1 MDAITLDGNT
11 PLHVAAASGLK
22 GQTALLV
29 AAGAD
34 TTVQNSDDEIPFDLA
49 NVAEVSFSGSGS
61 LRPIAL
67 SSRVLPLFCF
77 FTECRKVEEILTL
90 ARSKK
95 VSVLSANPKRRR
107 LL

>member
-67 SSRVLPLFCF
+67 SPRVLLLFAF
-77 FTECRKVEEILTL
+77 S
-90 ARSKK
+90 RSALKLKK
-95 VSVLSANPKRRR
+95 Y
-107 LL
+107 

>member
-67 SSRVLPLFCF
+67 SPRVLPLFCF
-77 FTECRKVEEILTL
+77 S
-90 ARSKK
+90 RSAVKLKK
-95 VSVLSANPKRRR
+95 Y
-107 LL
+107 

>member
-49 NVAEVSFSGSGS
+49 NVAEVSFS

-67 SSRVLPLFCF
+67 SPRVLPLFCF
-77 FTECRKVEEILTL
+77 FTECRKVEETLTL

-95 VSVLSANPKRRR
+95 VSV
-107 LL
+107 

>member
-49 NVAEVSFSGSGS
+49 NVAEVSFSV
-61 LRPIAL
+61 AQ
-67 SSRVLPLFCF
+67 
-77 FTECRKVEEILTL
+77 
-90 ARSKK
+90 
-95 VSVLSANPKRRR
+95 
-107 LL
+107 

>member
-67 SSRVLPLFCF
+67 SPRVLLLFAF
-77 FTECRKVEEILTL
+77 S
-90 ARSKK
+90 RSAVKLKK
-95 VSVLSANPKRRR
+95 Y
-107 LL
+107 

>member
-67 SSRVLPLFCF
+67 SPRVLPLCAFS
-77 FTECRKVEEILTL
+77 
-90 ARSKK
+90 RSAVKLKK
-95 VSVLSANPKRRR
+95 Y
-107 LL
+107 

>member
-49 NVAEVSFSGSGS
+49 NVAEVSFSGSSS

-67 SSRVLPLFCF
+67 SPRVLLLFAF
-77 FTECRKVEEILTL
+77 S
-90 ARSKK
+90 RSAVKLKK
-95 VSVLSANPKRRR
+95 Y
-107 LL
+107 